1 MARFSEEWLAQ
12 LLDKNDIADV
22 IGEYV
27 HLEKKGTRLW
37 AACPWHAERNPSFCV
52 TPEKQMF
59 YCFSCKKGGSVIN
72 FIMEQE
78 KMNYLEAVQFLAER
92 VGMEM
97 PEVQND
103 EAYQKKKAY
112 TKRLQEMMKDL
123 ALHYHENL
131 LQPEGKIARE
141 YLKKRKI
148 SNVIRTYGLG
158 FAKDTY
164 DDAYRFLSAKGYSL
178 REMMDAGVVRSK
190 EGKNYDFFR
199 NRVMFPI
206 QNAFGD
212 VIAFGGR
219 VMDQGEPKYLNSGET
234 YLFNKRYHLYA
245 LNQVRKKRDLK
256 SIVLTEGY
264 MDVVGLRA
272 VGVDNVVASLG
283 TALTKEQTRL
293 IKKYTNRVYLCYDGD
308 GAGIHA
314 SLRAIDL
321 LQAEGLKTSVIVM
334 PDGLDPDDFAKAYGK
349 EAFLA
354 LMKESITGMEFKLK
368 ILRSEYNMEEPDQV
382 VEYATKAVELVGG
395 LENEIEKERYIR
407 QISNDTK
414 LSEQS
419 LLRQMGKKNP
429 SEMHTFVVNDR
440 ELIKKEVSEEEKL
453 IALLMER
460 PYLVQKNAQLF
471 EGIFQQEL
479 HKKIFFYIFD
489 EIKKGVLPT
498 CAELLSVFSANSGQL
513 AEALHQEI
521 PEGTSAEDYAETLVK
536 RVKISRLKEEREQL
550 IGEMQKMDAA
560 QRKEAMKQ
568 VSALNVQLH
577 RMNDHFF
584 RR

>member
-1 MARFSEEWLAQ
+1 M
-12 LLDKNDIADV
+12 
-22 IGEYV
+22 
-27 HLEKKGTRLW
+27 
-37 AACPWHAERNPSFCV
+37 
-52 TPEKQMF
+52 
-59 YCFSCKKGGSVIN
+59 
-72 FIMEQE
+72 
-78 KMNYLEAVQFLAER
+78 
-92 VGMEM
+92 
-97 PEVQND
+97 
-103 EAYQKKKAY
+103 
-112 TKRLQEMMKDL
+112 
-123 ALHYHENL
+123 
-131 LQPEGKIARE
+131 
-141 YLKKRKI
+141 KKRKI

-206 QNAFGD
+206 QNVFGD

-489 EIKKGVLPT
+489 EIKRGVLPT